1 MAWSTRCF
9 ERYGG
14 DVSRENLESVRR
26 VLEAV
31 TERDLAALMSLTDP
45 EVEWR
50 SFFAALLRGGEY
62 RGHEAL
68 QRYVDDLNDA
78 FEVIRPEAI
87 QLLEVGDLVV
97 GVGRVCYRGRAS
109 GVEAEDASVGWV
121 FRFKDGKGGELPC
134 VPRAGEGVRDRW
146 SRGGSATRLSEPVGL
161 VGFRHGGPG

>member
-62 RGHEAL
+62 RGHKAL

-121 FRFKDGKGGELPC
+121 FRFKDGK
-134 VPRAGEGVRDRW
+134 VVNFRAFREPEKAF
-146 SRGGSATRLSEPVGL
+146 ATVGL
-161 VGFRHGGPG
+161 EAAAQPG